1 MTARLYEALRRH
13 RGWVLA
19 VAATLVLAAAAGI
32 PRLEVRQDIAS
43 LVAESDSEADRA
55 FRDAADTLVASGT
68 LDTLMVEVSK
78 AGADRS
84 TLEAGADALA
94 SRLRATGLFADVHFR
109 VDEAARRR
117 VFDVVFPRRF
127 HLVAAPDDYG
137 PGVDAARRDLL
148 SPAAAALKPIIFRDP
163 AGHRDALLARLRLA
177 GPGMALDTS
186 AGTLLSE
193 DGQHALVLAEPKAR
207 ALLDVDAAQ
216 TSLDAIRDATPE
228 GFDVR
233 TLGAHVFATSA
244 AASIKRDVHLTVGAT
259 LVGMLLF
266 FAFVFRRVGAV
277 WPLFTPVVAG
287 AAVALGV
294 TGWMGRPVHGIVL
307 GFGAVVV
314 GIAIDYG
321 THLVVHLRARQ
332 AAHPDEPPAAA
343 MGAVFREISGGVTLA
358 AVTTLV
364 AIAAMGLSGSA
375 ALRAFARVATLGVGA
390 AFLVAVLVLPGWLGK
405 GVGAAA
411 PGRLAPGLSRR
422 VAGTILVAAL
432 ALSAWL
438 MPALTDV
445 RFDGDMRNLDYQPES
460 VRALERSFAERYR
473 HPRHASL
480 VVARADDVELALRRA
495 ERVASVLEA
504 ARAEGELVG
513 YTSIATLVPSERTQ
527 ATNLESWAHPQ
538 RPALERAAR
547 AVGMRIAPF
556 EPFFADLHAA
566 RSGAV
571 SPLAP
576 GDLEGTPFA
585 RLAQRLLVVD
595 AGGVSALAVAHSA
608 QPDVLS
614 VEVIDALRSIPGVE
628 VVSAASVARQAVV
641 SIKASVAR
649 LALVSV
655 ALVVGLLGVFYR
667 RLTPVLCA
675 LLPVAVAIVWT
686 WGAMARFDV
695 PLNLVSIGA
704 FGLVCG
710 LGVDYGVFV
719 TNATLHGAAPAA
731 RSSVLLAAC
740 TTLLGFAA
748 LLLARSPVM
757 WSLGFAVL
765 TGVASA
771 LAGAV
776 LVLPALWSL
785 LGRPTGAAEP
795 RGVALQ
801 LALALIMAS
810 LLTLAW
816 VSGAR
821 VTHGWQVAAALAL
834 DAAFAAWL
842 VYRMRRWSPDT

>member
-13 RGWVLA
+13 RGWILA
-19 VAATLVLAAAAGI
+19 VAVVLVLLAAGGI
-32 PRLEVRQDIAS
+32 LRLEVRQDIAS

-68 LDTLMVEVSK
+68 LDTLMIDLSK
-78 AGADRS
+78 PGADRS
-84 TLEAGADALA
+84 TLEGGGDALA
-94 SRLRATGLFADVHFR
+94 ERLRATGLFADVHFR

-117 VFDVVFPRRF
+117 VFEVLFPRRF
-127 HLVAAPDDYG
+127 HLLPAPDDYG
-137 PGVDAARRDLL
+137 PGIDAARRDLL
-148 SPAAAALKPIIFRDP
+148 SPAAAALKPVVFRDP
-163 AGHRDALLARLRLA
+163 AGHRDAMLERLRRA
-177 GPGMALDTS
+177 GPGMALDSS

-207 ALLDVDAAQ
+207 ALLDVTAAQ
-216 TSLDAIRDATPE
+216 ASLDAIRGATPD
-228 GFDVR
+228 GFEVS

-266 FAFVFRRVGAV
+266 FAFVFRRPGAV
-277 WPLFTPVVAG
+277 WPLFAPVLAG
-287 AAVALGV
+287 AAIALGV
-294 TGWMGRPVHGIVL
+294 TGWLGRPVHGIIL

-314 GIAIDYG
+314 GVAIDYG
-321 THLVVHLRARQ
+321 THLVVHLRARR
-332 AAHPDEPPAAA
+332 AAHPDEPSGVA
-343 MGAVFREISGGVTLA
+343 MGAVFSEISGGVSLA

-364 AIAAMGLSGSA
+364 AVAAMGLSGNG
-375 ALRAFARVATLGVGA
+375 ALRAFAQVAALGIGA
-390 AFLVAVLVLPGWLGK
+390 AFLVALLVLPGWLGA

-411 PGRLAPGLSRR
+411 PGRLAPGLSTRT
-422 VAGTILVAAL
+422 AGAILVVAVGL
-432 ALSAWL
+432 TAWL
-438 MPALTDV
+438 APALTDV

-460 VRALERSFAERYR
+460 VRALERIFAERYR

-480 VVARADDVELALRRA
+480 VVARGEHVEQALQRA
-495 ERVASVLEA
+495 ERVTSVLEA
-504 ARAEGELVG
+504 ARGRRELVG
-513 YTSIATLVPSERTQ
+513 YTSIATVVPSKRTQ
-527 ATNLESWAHPQ
+527 KRNLKTWARAQ

-556 EPFFADLHAA
+556 DPFFADLQTV
-566 RSGAV
+566 RSGKV
-571 SPLAP
+571 TPLIPA
-576 GDLEGTPFA
+576 DLEGTPFA
-585 RLAQRLLVVD
+585 RLAARLLMVD
-595 AGGVSALAVAHSA
+595 EGGARALAVAHSA
-608 QPDVLS
+608 NPEVMP

-628 VVSAASVARQAVV
+628 VVSAAGVASQAVV
-641 SIKASVAR
+641 AIKASVAR

-655 ALVVGLLGVFYR
+655 ALVVGLLGLFYR

-675 LLPVAVAIVWT
+675 LLPVGIAILWT

-719 TNATLHGAAPAA
+719 TNAALQGAAPAA
-731 RSSVLLAAC
+731 RTSVLLAAC

-776 LVLPALWSL
+776 LVLPALWTL
-785 LGRPTGAAEP
+785 LGRPTGARES
-795 RGVALQ
+795 RSVAIQ
-801 LALALIMAS
+801 LALVLVLAL
-810 LLTLAW
+810 LLTLTW
-816 VSGAR
+816 LSGAR
-821 VTHGWQVAAALAL
+821 VTHGWQVATALAL

-842 VYRMRRWSPDT
+842 VYRMRRFSPDS